1 MPASD
6 LEKLQVWLSSY
17 PGWERF
23 PGNVC
28 VLPKEKKEVF
38 RREDVMGNGVMGCR
52 YYVNLIW
59 ETVGQTEDAKSTL
72 RLLDFQSWVQEQS
85 ALGLAPHFGDVP
97 AQERMRTEKGG
108 LTAGTQIVTYT
119 VTLVADFTKVY
130 EVKN

>member
-6 LEKLQVWLSSY
+6 LEKLQSWLSAY
-17 PGWERF
+17 PNWETF

-38 RREDVMGNGVMGCR
+38 RREDVLGNSVMGCR
-52 YYVNLIW
+52 YYVTLIW
-59 ETVGQTEDAKSTL
+59 ETAGQIGDGKCAA

-85 ALGLAPHFGDVP
+85 ILGLAPHFGDVP
-97 AQERMRTEKGG
+97 AQERVWTEKGG
-108 LTAGTQIVTYT
+108 LTVGTQIVTYT